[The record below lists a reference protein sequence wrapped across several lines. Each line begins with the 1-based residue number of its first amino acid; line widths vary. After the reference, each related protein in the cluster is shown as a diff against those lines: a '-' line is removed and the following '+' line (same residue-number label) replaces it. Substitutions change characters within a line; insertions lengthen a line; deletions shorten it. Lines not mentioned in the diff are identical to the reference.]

1 MMLAWT
7 TVIAIGMENNGT
19 GISFQ
24 AEVVWIFREE
34 IETLLNLISFFIL
47 QVLTRPLPI
56 TYIFLSEVDA
66 KLNCSLTLN
75 SYLPSL

>member
-1 MMLAWT
+1 MMLACT

-19 GISFQ
+19 RISFQ

-34 IETLLNLISFFIL
+34 IETLLNLISFIL
-47 QVLTRPLPI
+47 QVFTRPLPI